1 MVSLN
6 DMAEA
11 HLKNVQAKI
20 DEFRAQQAQIE
31 QEITRLS
38 TYLQECIEE
47 LNQTKP
53 AEKVNPSIEPVNFGS
68 TFK

>member
-6 DMAEA
+6 EMAEA

-38 TYLQECIEE
+38 SYLQECIEE
-47 LNQTKP
+47 LNQPKP
-53 AEKVNPSIEPVNFGS
+53 AEKDIPTQMPVSFGS